1 MLLIVGNLNLESEEK
16 GIAGPMAKER
26 TGKQNGEVSKYRR
39 MAGSHFRGLRRRKAR
54 LVVKGTVWQTAKEK
68 GSLLVSLEDSCLS

>member
-16 GIAGPMAKER
+16 GIAGTMAKER
-26 TGKQNGEVSKYRR
+26 MGKQNGEVSKYIR

-54 LVVKGTVWQTAKEK
+54 LVVKGTVWQTAKEE
-68 GSLLVSLEDSCLS
+68 GSLLFSLEGSCLS